1 MLGATASFV
10 AMQAVVKG
18 ARLRGMSTT
27 DVMLFRTAPGL
38 PVLWWALRRRNEGL
52 VPVEPS
58 NVLVRSLFGSVAM
71 GTNFAAMLWLS
82 LAQFSTL
89 QLLQPVFV
97 ALTAPAVLGERIRP
111 STWLALGLS
120 VTGALSVVVPEVEA
134 HAVPLVP
141 VLLGVSSALASAF
154 AQMWVRKATASDP
167 AERVVFHFAAFVSV
181 IALVGGALRGRMLPD
196 PFDGT
201 TALQIAGMAGFGTSG
216 QVLMTRAY
224 TFGEATP
231 VAMVA
236 YSGLV
241 LSLMADLVVFQLAPG
256 TWALVGVVLMLAA
269 GAVLVRSART

>member
-10 AMQAVVKG
+10 AMQAVVKS
-18 ARLRGMSTT
+18 ARLRGMTT
-27 DVMLFRTAPGL
+27 IDIMLFRTAPGL
-38 PVLWWALRRRNEGL
+38 PLLWWALRRRSEGL
-52 VPVEPS
+52 RPVEPS
-58 NVLVRSLFGSVAM
+58 NVLVRSLFGAAAM
-71 GTNFAAMLWLS
+71 GTNFAAIRWLS

-97 ALTAPAVLGERIRP
+97 ALAAPTILGEQIRP

-120 VTGALSVVVPEVEA
+120 VTGAASVVLPEMEA
-134 HAVPLVP
+134 RALPLLP

-167 AERVVFHFAAFVSV
+167 AERVVFHFAAFVSLF
-181 IALVGGALRGRMLPD
+181 ALLVGGARGRVLPE
-196 PFDGT
+196 PFDAIA
-201 TALQIAGMAGFGTSG
+201 ALQIAGMAGFGTIG

-224 TFGEATP
+224 TVGEAAP

-241 LSLMADLVVFQLAPG
+241 LSLATDFVAFDLSPG
-256 TWALVGVVLMLAA
+256 MWAIAGAVLMLAA
-269 GAVLVRSART
+269 GVVLLQGVRR